1 MNIVMVFAPTEHR
14 KVLMHIAFRVIV
26 SMVLMLAMAQQC
38 FADEAANKAVAKQLF
53 KKGVEF
59 YKGGMHQLAVDN
71 FRKANEMFPSW
82 KLQYNIA
89 QCDTILKNYGRAL
102 DGFEAYLAG
111 GGDSVPELRQQE
123 VRMEM
128 DRLRDLSGE
137 LEIKA
142 PDGTTVIIDG
152 HDRATLPIVGSLRL
166 AIGEHTVVLAHDG
179 EGIHEER
186 IRMRGGKVVS
196 IVVQEEQKP
205 ETPAVAVAPVPFEQP
220 EEEQSQPV
228 DDHPEDDSGPSGR
241 TIWGWTLT
249 GVGGATLIA
258 AAITGGVS
266 ISKTHELEDRCP
278 DKQCPESSDRDLKDS
293 ADSLSAAADVMYV
306 IGGALAATGIIL
318 LITGIGDES
327 ENADGKAEIGF
338 APVFGPGHSGLVI
351 EGRF

>member
-1 MNIVMVFAPTEHR
+1 
-14 KVLMHIAFRVIV
+14 MHNAFRVIGT
-26 SMVLMLAMAQQC
+26 MVLMLAMAQQC
-38 FADEAANKAVAKQLF
+38 FADEADNKEAAKQFF
-53 KKGVEF
+53 KEGVKF
-59 YKGGMHQLAVDN
+59 YQEGMHELAAEN

-111 GGDSVPELRQQE
+111 GGDNVPELRQQE
-123 VRMEM
+123 VRTEM

-142 PDGTTVIIDG
+142 PDGTVVIIDG
-152 HDRATLPIVGSLRL
+152 HERVTLPVVGSLRL

-179 EGIHEER
+179 EAIYEEK
-186 IRMRGGKVVS
+186 IRMRGKKVVS
-196 IVVQEEQKP
+196 INVPEEPQP
-205 ETPAVAVAPVPFEQP
+205 EKPAVAVAPVPFEEP
-220 EEEQSQPV
+220 EEVQPQPMDSQ
-228 DDHPEDDSGPSGR
+228 PEDDSGPSSR
-241 TIWGWTLT
+241 AILGWTLT

-266 ISKTHELEDRCP
+266 ISRLHELEDRCP
-278 DKQCPESSDRDLKDS
+278 DKQCPQSSDRDLKDS
-293 ADSLSAAADVMYV
+293 VDSLSMAADVMYV
-306 IGGALAATGIIL
+306 VGGVLAASGIVL

-327 ENADGKAEIGF
+327 ENAEGKAEIGF
-338 APVFGPGHSGLVI
+338 APVFGPGNSGLVI